1 VSELLFLAHRMPYP
15 PDKGDKI
22 RSWHFLQGLARRHV
36 VHLGAFVDD
45 PVDWQHRPVLE
56 RVCGELCLRSLPVR
70 LATARSALG
79 LLNGEPLTLPYYRDR
94 GMMRWVRELAQRR
107 RLDGVFVFSSSMA
120 QYAAALPSTA
130 AGRRVLDLCD
140 VDSDKWRQYAGAHG
154 WPMNLVYAREAR
166 LLEQRERRYVES
178 FDATVVI
185 ADVEADI
192 VRRFAPRGAARVH
205 VVANGV
211 DTGYFDP
218 ALSYADPYLAGRAR
232 IVFTGAMDYRANVD
246 AVAWFANEVLPLVTA
261 IRPDAEFAIVGARP
275 AAEVLEL
282 GRRANV
288 RVTGRVAD
296 VRPYLAHADVVVAPL
311 RLARGVQNKVL
322 EAMAMAKPIVAT
334 PAAVQGIGADA
345 SSVVS
350 TATTA
355 REYADLVLQA
365 LGGPRR
371 EISPARQRVV
381 QGFGWDANVA
391 RIAALLTPSSE
402 PLARAS

>member
-185 ADVEADI
+185 ADPDLARSVGACVVLIEKNI
-192 VRRFAPRGAARVH
+192 VGGSSSGRSAGFVCAIPPQSSSRSVLRRVQRPVVAGRSSSPAESSATSREPCQSVSSTACAAR
-205 VVANGV
+205 
-211 DTGYFDP
+211 
-218 ALSYADPYLAGRAR
+218 
-232 IVFTGAMDYRANVD
+232 
-246 AVAWFANEVLPLVTA
+246 
-261 IRPDAEFAIVGARP
+261 
-275 AAEVLEL
+275 
-282 GRRANV
+282 
-288 RVTGRVAD
+288 
-296 VRPYLAHADVVVAPL
+296 
-311 RLARGVQNKVL
+311 
-322 EAMAMAKPIVAT
+322 
-334 PAAVQGIGADA
+334 
-345 SSVVS
+345 
-350 TATTA
+350 
-355 REYADLVLQA
+355 
-365 LGGPRR
+365 
-371 EISPARQRVV
+371 
-381 QGFGWDANVA
+381 
-391 RIAALLTPSSE
+391 
-402 PLARAS
+402 